1 MRKTDASPCA
11 LNVREG
17 RGNRLRCFPSLRVD
31 CFKVRRSPA
40 PRSATNRFVRW
51 PTGQPASPNLHQ
63 IPNFNDNR
71 R

>member
-1 MRKTDASPCA
+1 MRKADASPSA

-17 RGNRLRCFPSLRVD
+17 RGNRLRGVPSLRVD
-31 CFKVRRSPA
+31 CFEARRSPA

-51 PTGQPASPNLHQ
+51 PTGQPASPNLQQ
-63 IPNFNDNR
+63 IPTFNDNR